1 MNVKRKKREK
11 REKKEDEI
19 KAGKGQLNAR
29 FFWQV

>member
-1 MNVKRKKREK
+1 MSKEK

-19 KAGKGQLNAR
+19 KAGKGQLNVR